1 MSNNIA
7 NVTNDKI
14 NKASN
19 VANSLLSK
27 IPASQDQLETMVNR
41 AGEKAGELTSSFS
54 QTATDTFENSRD
66 YVKANPIKGV
76 AIAAAAGIAVGSI
89 LTMMF
94 SRKDH

>member
-1 MSNNIA
+1 MSNIS

-27 IPASQDQLETMVNR
+27 IPASQDQLESMVNR

-54 QTATDTFENSRD
+54 RTATEKLENSRE
-66 YVKANPIKGV
+66 YVKENPIKGV

-94 SRKDH
+94 NRKNHS